1 MLKTIFLSILLI
13 LSPSFILPSNP
24 IIIQEEFD
32 VMEYDIVNQYF
43 IYTDEN
49 KNIKKISWDNSGWNS
64 DSSNVHIIQSDKLY
78 IKRIIQTDGKYS
90 NTKYILYIN
99 NT

>member
-1 MLKTIFLSILLI
+1 MLKIIFLSILLI
-13 LSPSFILPSNP
+13 LFLSFILPSNP
-24 IIIQEEFD
+24 ITIQKEFD
-32 VMEYDIVNQYF
+32 VIEYDIVNQYF
-43 IYTDEN
+43 IYADEN
-49 KNIKKISWDNSGWNS
+49 KNINKISWDKSGWNS
-64 DSSNVHIIQSDKLY
+64 DSSNVHITQSDRLY